1 MFASFHPRK
10 RHAVIAAVCTLALL
24 IGVGLFA
31 GQGGR
36 SAAAGAEMGVEVPII
51 MYHSMLKEAARTGP
65 YVVTPDSFESDL
77 QYLTENGYTTIVMQ
91 DLIDYVYDNQPLP
104 PKPVMLTFDDGF
116 YNNYLYAFPLLKK
129 YNCKMVLSPIGRYT
143 DQYSEEKDD
152 HANYSY
158 VTWDQINEMR
168 RSGLVEIQNHSYDMH
183 ASDKSH
189 RKGALRA
196 AGESVEQYRQ
206 ALTNDVMKMQ
216 RRVEEMTGY
225 TPTTFTYPFGAVS
238 REALPVL
245 QELGFKATLICESRV
260 NHITRDPECLF
271 GLGRYRRPGG
281 VDTADFFTNTVKL
294 S

>member
-10 RHAVIAAVCTLALL
+10 RHAAVAIVCALALL
-24 IGVGLFA
+24 AGVGLFA
-31 GQGGR
+31 GQGGQ
-36 SAAAGAEMGVEVPII
+36 STAAEAEASVKVPII
-51 MYHSMLKEAARTGP
+51 MYHSMLRESARTGP

-77 QYLTENGYTTIVMQ
+77 RYLNENGYTTIVMQ

-168 RSGLVEIQNHSYDMH
+168 HSGLVEIQNHSYDMH

-206 ALTNDVMKMQ
+206 ALTDDVMKMQ

-238 REALPVL
+238 QEALPIL
-245 QELGFKATLICESRV
+245 RELGFKATLLCESRT
-260 NHITRDPECLF
+260 NRITRDPECLF
-271 GLGRYRRPGG
+271 GLGRYLRPGG
-281 VDTADFFTNTVKL
+281 VDTVNFFTNTVKL